1 MILIDTTAY
10 YSGKEGERER
20 ERESDKMIFLFNCT
34 VTCEY
39 PVFDYYHCII
49 IVYNTIA
56 AAID

>member
-1 MILIDTTAY
+1 MILIDITAY
-10 YSGKEGERER
+10 YSGKEGGR

-39 PVFDYYHCII
+39 PVSDYYHCII

-56 AAID
+56 ATTD

>member
-10 YSGKEGERER
+10 YSGKEGGREG
-20 ERESDKMIFLFNCT
+20 ESDKMIFLFNCT

-39 PVFDYYHCII
+39 PVFDYYNCII